1 MGGVEGGRL
10 TYFRICMGRAC
21 PYSILVVLTQTESP
35 MTTMMKTNPLFYP
48 TQNLNASLTYLK
60 HRSQFRSS
68 LELKTYHQQQQQQQ
82 QQESNQQQNHQGTA
96 RRRTPSLPPINT
108 NYEYIVQEDEG
119 REGDTSGYASDNAA
133 NEYPIGETWTKQN
146 GNWPLPNFSRKTP
159 ESVSSCSGGREEQ
172 RARWGDRGVGVGHLW
187 AASPHLPQA
196 PLPQIDRATPS
207 WLHRGLMQEPA
218 QVLVISHEDSYS
230 NNQDMSRS
238 CETLVSAEEFH
249 RSYLRGQNTPIDP
262 HSLAEREKKRQK
274 ALEQQNAIKQ
284 QLEEKERKKREE
296 QERRLREE
304 RIEEE
309 RLRRHQ
315 ELEIQRLEEEQ
326 RRAKE
331 KEEKEERIAKAMREA
346 IELAERTAREEKAKA
361 RRKHISERRPPTP
374 RPTVKTIT
382 VSSPSAA
389 SDDSSSLLGERIE
402 KSESN
407 TMQQT
412 TTLVVAS
419 AAVSNANDAAA
430 LVEARH
436 QENIAPQELES
447 KEKQESQNARVEQR
461 STTPEQ
467 QQVTLAVSADPP
479 PPSPPPPPS
488 TKLSET
494 TSVILLAPAAASTPQ
509 KTATSPSRLSPLPS
523 AITPLTLAIEELALE
538 PGEIEVSRL
547 GVLASPAGRVL
558 TPSKFRSNV
567 KREQATQTEQSSN
580 KSRRE
585 RRSLR
590 LEDRPKWGVNIPMT
604 QYVKASDRDPHRR
617 ATRSRGRQQPDT
629 EDSRSPSPLNN
640 SKCSFSSFS
649 PINRSVNGSNRV
661 QSRTT
666 RGVGTPRVIQVLPHG
681 GQVRK
686 SSASRRYL
694 TIKGHSRTI
703 NRPPG
708 NNVLP
713 KRPDLS
719 ELITVKEVLSQL
731 TALKNGLT
739 MKQKEWEL
747 TRSPTPYSEM
757 SSKS

>member
-1 MGGVEGGRL
+1 
-10 TYFRICMGRAC
+10 
-21 PYSILVVLTQTESP
+21 
-35 MTTMMKTNPLFYP
+35 MKTRD
-48 TQNLNASLTYLK
+48 TADELK
-60 HRSQFRSS
+60 NFGAFWSHFGEGENQFRQCLRSQFRSS

-146 GNWPLPNFSRKTP
+146 GNWPLPNFSSRKTP

-402 KSESN
+402 KN
-407 TMQQT
+407 
-412 TTLVVAS
+412 
-419 AAVSNANDAAA
+419 
-430 LVEARH
+430 
-436 QENIAPQELES
+436 
-447 KEKQESQNARVEQR
+447 
-461 STTPEQ
+461 
-467 QQVTLAVSADPP
+467 PP

-694 TIKGHSRTI
+694 TIKG
-703 NRPPG
+703 
-708 NNVLP
+708 
-713 KRPDLS
+713 
-719 ELITVKEVLSQL
+719 
-731 TALKNGLT
+731 
-739 MKQKEWEL
+739 
-747 TRSPTPYSEM
+747 
-757 SSKS
+757 